1 MLILNQIDS
10 LSKRFCS
17 NFVIRRHCPVCN
29 GYGAHKHGFYRRT
42 LPGSAVQK
50 VRVPRFLCLKCHKTF
65 SCLPFCLVRR
75 LGISLSGLL
84 RCAASNDPWTVLEE
98 VYMIARSTLWRWRRL
113 GKKLLTALPEL
124 LAFFGDSWVE
134 VSHTI
139 SRIQYPRS
147 KLKPH
152 STEAGN

>member
-1 MLILNQIDS
+1 
-10 LSKRFCS
+10 
-17 NFVIRRHCPVCN
+17 
-29 GYGAHKHGFYRRT
+29 
-42 LPGSAVQK
+42 
-50 VRVPRFLCLKCHKTF
+50 
-65 SCLPFCLVRR
+65 VRR

-152 STEAGN
+152 PTEAGN